1 MTILLELGDQ
11 LNIIIIIIIIIIH
24 ELGLTKLKLF
34 HLNYI
39 LPYNMYVC

>member
-11 LNIIIIIIIIIIH
+11 LNIIIIIIIIIH

>member
-1 MTILLELGDQ
+1 MTILLELRDQ
-11 LNIIIIIIIIIIH
+11 LNIVIIIIH
-24 ELGLTKLKLF
+24 KLGLTKLKLF

>member
-11 LNIIIIIIIIIIH
+11 LNIIIIIH